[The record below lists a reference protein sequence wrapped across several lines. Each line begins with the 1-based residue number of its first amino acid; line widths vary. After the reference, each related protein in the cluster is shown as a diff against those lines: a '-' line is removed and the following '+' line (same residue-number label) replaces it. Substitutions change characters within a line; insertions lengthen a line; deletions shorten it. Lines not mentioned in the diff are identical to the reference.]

1 MGSAG
6 QVNVMES
13 PPVTRGVISRRGEE
27 EVPAP
32 QGSGGRTDQMKH
44 DEPWR
49 GVSRGAVNPTG
60 EPSSHAAGCRSSESR
75 RDPSGVPT
83 LPSWGPPL
91 QKQVAGSDKP
101 SREEVVVVLC
111 LTRICQGDLSR
122 ARVCLRAC
130 CVLRMLYTCACV
142 RVLCVC
148 VFMPS
153 PTDHPLRGP
162 ALPAHVQV
170 H

>member
-1 MGSAG
+1 MTLEEGGACLGSAG

-13 PPVTRGVISRRGEE
+13 PPVTRGVISRRGGE

-32 QGSGGRTDQMKH
+32 QGSRGRTDQMKH

-49 GVSRGAVNPTG
+49 EVSGGAVNPTG

-101 SREEVVVVLC
+101 SREEKVVVVLC

-130 CVLRMLYTCACV
+130 WCCACCTRV
-142 RVLCVC
+142 RVCVCCVC
-148 VFMPS
+148 VCSCRP
-153 PTDHPLRGP
+153 PPITL
-162 ALPAHVQV
+162 
-170 H
+170 